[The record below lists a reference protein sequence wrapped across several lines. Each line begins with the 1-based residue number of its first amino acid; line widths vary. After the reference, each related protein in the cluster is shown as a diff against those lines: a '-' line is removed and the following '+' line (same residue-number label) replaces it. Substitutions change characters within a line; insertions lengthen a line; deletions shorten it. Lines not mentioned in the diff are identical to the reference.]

1 MSRTIILAVAAIV
14 GTMCVCDRAR
24 ANADLADENAQL
36 KSRVDTLEK
45 QVQGLTSALS
55 PEEQSKAKAIAEG
68 KQSVWSKLDMQFYG
82 FIKGDA
88 AYDNSRTTSGNYIVW
103 VNNESGRGNDDEFSM
118 TANQTRLGLNINGPN
133 DKYMQTSGKIE
144 FDFYGSGA
152 SENKAKIQMRHAYVQ
167 LRWPDHGLSLL
178 AGQTWDVI
186 SPLNPTTLNYSVL
199 WDGGNIGYRRPQ
211 IRLTKDLMLSG
222 DTSVKFQGAISRTI
236 GRSVAVPG
244 VTSESGEDAGFP
256 TVQGRIGMTKPWLA
270 AGSTTF
276 GISGHMGQEEYDV
289 STTADTNR
297 NFDSWSVNFDLV
309 QPIMSWMT
317 LKAEVFK
324 GENLDSYLGG
334 IGQGVRAVKTGT
346 TTVSHDREISS
357 KGGWCALGFGPWD
370 QWSFNTGIGIDD
382 VDVDDVNVGDRT
394 LNRAVFANAIY
405 ALNKHA
411 DVGVEI
417 SHWRTDYRG
426 RGDADD
432 VRLQTSLTYKF

>member
-24 ANADLADENAQL
+24 ANANLADENTQL
-36 KSRVDTLEK
+36 KNRVDTLEK

-55 PEEQSKAKAIAEG
+55 PEEKSKAKAVAEG
-68 KQSVWSKLDMQFYG
+68 KQSVWSKLDVQFYG
-82 FIKGDA
+82 YIKGDA
-88 AYDNSRTTSGNYIVW
+88 AYDNSRTTSGNYMVW
-103 VNNESGRGNDDEFSM
+103 ADNESVRKNDDEFNM
-118 TANQTRLGLNINGPN
+118 TANETRLGLNINGPS
-133 DKYMQTSGKIE
+133 DKYMQTSGKVE

-167 LRWPDHGLSLL
+167 LQWPDRGLSLL

-186 SPLNPTTLNYSVL
+186 SPLNPTTLNYTVL
-199 WDGGNIGYRRPQ
+199 WDVGNIGYRRPQ
-211 IRLTKDLMLSG
+211 IRLTKNLMLSG
-222 DTSVKFQGAISRTI
+222 ETSLKFEGAISRTI
-236 GRSVAVPG
+236 GRDVTVVG

-256 TVQGRIGMTKPWLA
+256 TLQGRIGMTKPWLA

-276 GISGHMGQEEYDV
+276 GVSGHMGQEEYDV
-289 STTADTNR
+289 STTTDSNR
-297 NFDSWSVNFDLV
+297 DFDSWSVNLDLL
-309 QPIMSWMT
+309 QPITGWMT

-324 GENLDSYLGG
+324 GENLDSYFGG
-334 IGQGVRAVKTGT
+334 IGQGVRTVTGGG
-346 TTVSHDREISS
+346 HDREISS
-357 KGGWCALGFGPWD
+357 KGGWCALAFGPWD

-382 VDVDDVNVGDRT
+382 VDADDVNVGDRT

-411 DVGVEI
+411 DVGVEL
-417 SHWRTDYRG
+417 SQWRTDYRG

-432 VRLQTSLTYKF
+432 VRLQTSLKYKF